1 MRLSKI
7 HLFAFFIIAAISV
20 HSCALPDKY
29 GAYEV
34 MGPPVWSPDSQQIAF
49 VATHGKNEKP
59 FMNWEIYKVN
69 VNGTGLTRLTDDPE
83 MDIDPAWSPD
93 SRRII
98 FYSNR
103 KFKQQEGS
111 ENCCGDLYAINSDG
125 SEQTQISKDIGW
137 AKNPQWSRSSNRVA
151 FEAEGEIYAIN
162 PDGSGLFK
170 LVPLGNNK
178 GESITNYSPI
188 WSPDGKR
195 IAFKSNKL
203 ELIDANGTN
212 RTQILSTSE
221 DYAPSWSPNGK
232 QIVYTRGIYTGDAKH
247 GKTINQVWLAN
258 TDGSGKPQKIAD
270 GASAVWLHDSK
281 RIAFSCPSKPQQ
293 DGSEEW
299 FICAMNSD
307 GSNLTKLKPKVRFFA
322 WSPDGKKIAFIPD
335 SYPEVRLYVMNA
347 DGSELLQLAG
357 KHESSKHDKTGDNYE
372 GFFFF

>member
-7 HLFAFFIIAAISV
+7 HLLAFFLIAAISV
-20 HSCALPDKY
+20 HSCATPDIY
-29 GAYEV
+29 AAYEV

-69 VNGTGLTRLTDDPE
+69 SNGTGLTRLTDNPE
-83 MDIDPAWSPD
+83 TDIDPAWSPD

-103 KFKQQEGS
+103 NFKQQEGT
-111 ENCCGDLYAINSDG
+111 ENCCGSLYTINSDG
-125 SEQTQISKDIGW
+125 SELTQITRDIGW
-137 AKNPQWSRSSNRVA
+137 AKNPQWSRSSNRIS

-162 PDGSGLFK
+162 PDGSDLVK
-170 LVPLGNNK
+170 LVGLGNNK

-188 WSPDGKR
+188 WSPDGKK
-195 IAFKSNKL
+195 IAFKNTKI
-203 ELIDANGTN
+203 ELINADKTK
-212 RTQILSTSE
+212 RISLLSSSE

-232 QIVYTRGIYTGDAKH
+232 KIVYTRGIYTGDAKQ
-247 GKTINQVWLAN
+247 GKTISQIWLAN
-258 TDGSGKPQKIAD
+258 ADGSGKPQKIAD
-270 GASAVWLHDSK
+270 GASAVWLPDGK
-281 RIAFSCPSKPQQ
+281 RISFSCSSKIQQ
-293 DGSEEW
+293 DSSEEW

-322 WSPDGKKIAFIPD
+322 WSPDGKKIAFISD

-347 DGSELLQLAG
+347 DGSDLLQLAG
-357 KHESSKHDKTGDNYE
+357 KPASSESP
-372 GFFFF
+372 